1 MRKERI
7 VCTIGLEM
15 PQIKKWGKRINVKL
29 DENKTEQLEF
39 IMKQLNFNLTEAVE
53 NCITYRYLGMLDSLK
68 MKEEAPG
75 RALGER
81 TNF

>member
-1 MRKERI
+1 
-7 VCTIGLEM
+7 M

-29 DENKTEQLEF
+29 DENKTDQLEF

-81 TNF
+81 ANF

>member
-1 MRKERI
+1 
-7 VCTIGLEM
+7 M
-15 PQIKKWGKRINVKL
+15 PQVKKWGKRINVKL

-39 IMKQLNFNLTEAVE
+39 IMKQLNFNLTEAIE
-53 NCITYRYLGMLDSLK
+53 NCITYRYLGMLDNMK
-68 MKEEAPG
+68 MKKEVPG

>member
-1 MRKERI
+1 M
-7 VCTIGLEM
+7 VDDGLKM
-15 PQIKKWGKRINVKL
+15 PQVKKWGKRINVKL

-39 IMKQLNFNLTEAVE
+39 IMKQLNFNLTEAIE
-53 NCITYRYLGMLDSLK
+53 NCITYRYLGMLDNMK
-68 MKEEAPG
+68 MKKEVPG

>member
-1 MRKERI
+1 MK
-7 VCTIGLEM
+7 M

-39 IMKQLNFNLTEAVE
+39 IMKQLNLNLTEAVE

-68 MKEEAPG
+68 MKKEAPG